1 LRALNV
7 SADELTKYV
16 QEETRGS
23 DILDHPVIKSL
34 VSQSEYIMKR
44 VNELEEENRRLR
56 GDK

>member
-1 LRALNV
+1 V